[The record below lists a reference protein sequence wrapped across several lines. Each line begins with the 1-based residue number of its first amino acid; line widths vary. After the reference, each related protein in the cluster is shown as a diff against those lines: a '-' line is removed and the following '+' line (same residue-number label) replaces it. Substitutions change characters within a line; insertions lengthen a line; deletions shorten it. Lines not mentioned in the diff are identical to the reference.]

1 METANKEGVVA
12 EGGAEESSDD
22 DASIITDEYTNAQQ
36 DDAPSKSMDGTA
48 YSSPFS
54 TSTNDNEESGSSC
67 CCRRICCCFKN
78 CTYPQIC
85 IIILHSAICHHA
97 SCSIMY
103 YALCRRVQWLA
114 KFGHTGEVS
123 LLWCGL
129 FIAVL

>member
-54 TSTNDNEESGSSC
+54 TVAVLAVVAAYAVVSRIVHIHRFASLSYTLPSC
-67 CCRRICCCFKN
+67 FL
-78 CTYPQIC
+78 Q
-85 IIILHSAICHHA
+85 
-97 SCSIMY
+97 Y